1 MAILSPFSRD
11 TIKDIIKKTEWSTIR
26 SNKKITYFNN
36 VLAFDIE
43 TTSFSRMTNGEE
55 EKCAIMYE
63 WTLAIEEN
71 VIYGRSWRTF
81 KQCMN
86 ILVHELDLQD
96 DRRIVIY
103 VHNLSFEFQFFR
115 KHFAWKS
122 VFSLKK
128 REPVRAVTIDGME
141 FRCSLKLSGMSL
153 AKTAD
158 NLHRHKIKKLV
169 GDLDYN
175 LIRHGGTKLTEQEL
189 KYCEN
194 DVLIIIAYIHEML
207 DEWKDISQIPM
218 TKTGIVRN
226 YCRNMC
232 FYEGKRREEAIRT
245 YKRYRELMNKLK
257 LTADEYNMCK
267 LAFMGGFTHANVS
280 RVDYV
285 IDDVSSYDLTS
296 SYPTVMVTEKFPM
309 SSPIHVEVQHLD
321 LNTFENLIKTKCC
334 IFTIKF
340 FNIEQ
345 KVFYENYISESHC
358 NSKNAIIN
366 NGRIQKA
373 DEIETTIT
381 EIDFF
386 IIKQMYKWESMQI
399 TKMIYFHKDYLPKNF
414 VLSILNL
421 YKDKTELK
429 DVKGKEVEYGKAK
442 EQINSCYGMTV
453 TDIVR
458 DEIIYDESWGIQE
471 PEVEKA
477 IAKYNNSR
485 NRFLYYPWGIW
496 VTAYARANLFS
507 AINAIKYDYVYSDT
521 DSVKIVDAEK
531 HKKYFEWYN
540 ATITN
545 KLLKAVRTQ
554 GIDEKLISPVNKYG
568 KSKPLGLWS
577 YEGIYEKFKT
587 LGAKRYLYSIDGHY
601 TITVAGLGKQK
612 GIKYLLEEYGEERIF
627 EEFKDGMY
635 IPPEKTGKLT
645 HTYIDYEQTGYI
657 TDYQGRLRK
666 YNELSSLNLSP
677 APYDLSISAQ
687 FKAILEG
694 RFDEITD

>member
-1 MAILSPFSRD
+1 MAILSPFSRG
-11 TIKDIIKKTEWSTIR
+11 TIKRIIKETEWKTIR
-26 SNKKITYFNN
+26 SNKKITYYNN

-43 TTSFSRMTNGEE
+43 TTSFTRIRDGEE

-63 WTLAIEEN
+63 WTLAIESE
-71 VIYGRSWRTF
+71 VVYGRTWKEF
-81 KQCMN
+81 KQCIN
-86 ILVHELDLQD
+86 ILVQELDLSED
-96 DRRIVIY
+96 KRIVIY
-103 VHNLSFEFQFFR
+103 IHNLAFEFQFFR

-128 REPVRAVTIDGME
+128 REPVRAVTMDGIE

-158 NLHRHKIKKLV
+158 NLHKHNIKKLV

-175 LIRHGGTKLTEQEL
+175 LIRHGGTPLKKEEL

-194 DVLIIIAYIHEML
+194 DVLIIVAYIHEML
-207 DEWKDISQIPM
+207 DEWKDMSQIPM

-232 FYEGKRREEAIRT
+232 FYEGGKREEHLRT
-245 YKRYRELMNKLK
+245 YRRYRELMNKLK
-257 LTADEYNMCK
+257 LTADEYDMCK
-267 LAFMGGFTHANVS
+267 LAFMGGFTHANIA
-280 RVDYV
+280 RVDYT
-285 IDDVSSYDLTS
+285 IENVSSYDLTS
-296 SYPTVMVTEKFPM
+296 SYPTVMVAEKFPM

-321 LNTFENLIKTKCC
+321 LKTFENLIKTKCC

-340 FNIEQ
+340 FNINQ
-345 KVFYENYISESHC
+345 KVFYENYLSDSHC
-358 NSKNAIIN
+358 RSKNAIIN
-366 NGRIQKA
+366 NGRIQRA
-373 DEIETTIT
+373 DELETTIT

-429 DVKGKEVEYGKAK
+429 DVDGKEIEYGKSK

-458 DEIIYDESWGIQE
+458 DEIIYDESWGIEE
-471 PEVEKA
+471 PEIEKA

-507 AINAIKYDYVYSDT
+507 AINAIQYDYVYSDT
-521 DSVKIVDAEK
+521 DSAKIVNADK
-531 HKKYFEWYN
+531 HKAYFEWYN
-540 ATITN
+540 KTIKE
-545 KLLKAVRTQ
+545 KLLKAVRYH
-554 GIDEKLISPVNKYG
+554 GIDENLIAPTNKYG
-568 KSKPLGLWS
+568 KKKPLGEWS
-577 YEGIYEKFKT
+577 YEGDYEKFKT
-587 LGAKRYLYSIDGHY
+587 LGAKRYLYCHDGKY
-601 TITVAGLGKQK
+601 TITVAGLGKK
-612 GIKYLLEEYGEERIF
+612 MGINYLLETFGEEKIF
-627 EEFKDGMY
+627 EEFKDGLY

-645 HTYIDYEQTGYI
+645 HTYIDYEQNGYI
-657 TDYQGRLRK
+657 KDYMGNLRK
-666 YNELSSLNLSP
+666 YHELSSLNLSP

-687 FKAILEG
+687 FKAILED
-694 RFDEITD
+694 RLDEIIN